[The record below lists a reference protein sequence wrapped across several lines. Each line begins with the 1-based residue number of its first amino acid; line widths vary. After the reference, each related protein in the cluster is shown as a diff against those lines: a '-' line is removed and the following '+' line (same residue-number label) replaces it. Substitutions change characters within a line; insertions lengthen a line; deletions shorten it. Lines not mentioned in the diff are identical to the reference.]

1 MKRYIMY
8 IALVASVFTY
18 LFWTF
23 LPKGSFYIGNA
34 IYIYLLTLFIF
45 IQKRKSFIRFILLAF
60 AVNNL
65 LDELF
70 FDNTKFQLNEIIL
83 PFLLIIIWKLC
94 RQDTK
99 RQST

>member
-1 MKRYIMY
+1 MKRYILY
-8 IALVASVFTY
+8 IALFVSVFTY

-94 RQDTK
+94 QQDTK